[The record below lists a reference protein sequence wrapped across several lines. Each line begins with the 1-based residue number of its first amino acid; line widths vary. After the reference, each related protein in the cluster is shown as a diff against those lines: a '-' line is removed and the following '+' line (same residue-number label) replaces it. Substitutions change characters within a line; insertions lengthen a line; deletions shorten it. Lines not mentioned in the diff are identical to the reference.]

1 MNPRP
6 NILLV
11 DDEHDITANLSAFLE
26 RSGFDTQ
33 TAADG
38 LEALAAIASSAP
50 ELVVLDVLMPRLDG
64 RETLRRL
71 RQAGDWTPVILL
83 TQVGEAFERA
93 MALEEGADDYL
104 NKPFDPHELVARIRA
119 VLRRARPG
127 QPPLSSAWILSSG
140 SLRLDRRARRAVFQD
155 KELDLTP
162 KALLLLE
169 YLMTHPD
176 ELLSRERLLDV
187 VWGWE
192 YPVGTRAVD
201 TRIAELR
208 RLLGDDASDPAFIET
223 IPGQGYRFS
232 GRVEGRVVSRRQWK
246 LLGLAVGL
254 PLLLGLAA
262 RLLLAAG
269 VLPNPTLKL
278 TADVGTLAFLCGA
291 GLALMLGGLIWLIVW
306 QDRSYRHSLLQVQA
320 DASADRRRFLQRL
333 DHEMKNPLTA
343 IQAGLANLNEAPDP
357 QALES
362 VKAQS
367 QRLSRLVSDL
377 RKLADLETRPLEHA
391 PVDLGEILQSVI
403 DLAQEDPRSKGREI
417 DLTLPQAP
425 WPLPPVIG
433 DDDLLLLAMH
443 NLVDNALKF
452 SQPGDRIETRAF
464 EDGSAVVVEVADTG
478 PGIPPDELPH
488 VWEEL
493 YRGKGARGVQ
503 GSGLGMALVKA
514 IIERHG
520 GSVALRSRVNTGT
533 VVTARLPLGADKYP
547 A

>member
-11 DDEHDITANLSAFLE
+11 DDEPDSTANLSAFLE
-26 RSGFDTQ
+26 RSGFATQ
-33 TAADG
+33 SAADG
-38 LEALAAIASSAP
+38 LEALAAIARSAP

-104 NKPFDPHELVARIRA
+104 NKPFDPPELVARIRA

-232 GRVEGRVVSRRQWK
+232 GRVE
-246 LLGLAVGL
+246 
-254 PLLLGLAA
+254 
-262 RLLLAAG
+262 AG
-269 VLPNPTLKL
+269 
-278 TADVGTLAFLCGA
+278 
-291 GLALMLGGLIWLIVW
+291 
-306 QDRSYRHSLLQVQA
+306 S
-320 DASADRRRFLQRL
+320 
-333 DHEMKNPLTA
+333 
-343 IQAGLANLNEAPDP
+343 
-357 QALES
+357 
-362 VKAQS
+362 
-367 QRLSRLVSDL
+367 
-377 RKLADLETRPLEHA
+377 
-391 PVDLGEILQSVI
+391 
-403 DLAQEDPRSKGREI
+403 
-417 DLTLPQAP
+417 
-425 WPLPPVIG
+425 
-433 DDDLLLLAMH
+433 
-443 NLVDNALKF
+443 
-452 SQPGDRIETRAF
+452 
-464 EDGSAVVVEVADTG
+464 
-478 PGIPPDELPH
+478 
-488 VWEEL
+488 
-493 YRGKGARGVQ
+493 
-503 GSGLGMALVKA
+503 
-514 IIERHG
+514 
-520 GSVALRSRVNTGT
+520 
-533 VVTARLPLGADKYP
+533 
-547 A
+547 